1 MAIKGRVLL
10 SQEDPPT
17 GRIDLKSRQDKLSSQ
32 LKGVT
37 KGTKTVKKHKIFH
50 FLQANQEVVT
60 KTTNEYRGTAFP
72 ECLNQE
78 KR

>member
-37 KGTKTVKKHKIFH
+37 KGTKTVKKHKIFPTGKSRSCY
-50 FLQANQEVVT
+50 ED
-60 KTTNEYRGTAFP
+60 NERISWNG
-72 ECLNQE
+72 LS
-78 KR
+78 